1 MKILHIDSSILG
13 DYSVSR
19 QLSADIVVRLRE
31 LHPGSEVVYRDLVE
45 DAVGHL
51 SGAYMAVIRGGG
63 NPDPQL
69 SDEIAH
75 GDAYINDLFAAEII
89 VIGAPMYNFTVS
101 SQLKTWIDRV
111 EIGGGILL
119 LIGYH
124 TRVVALVLSAF
135 TVATAV
141 FFHHNFADQNAMI
154 NFLKNIIIVGGLLQI
169 VAFGPSKF
177 SLDARRH

>member
-1 MKILHIDSSILG
+1 MEKNASII
-13 DYSVSR
+13 
-19 QLSADIVVRLRE
+19 SAIGRALIA
-31 LHPGSEVVYRDLVE
+31 LVF
-45 DAVGHL
+45 VL
-51 SGAYMAVIRGGG
+51 SG
-63 NPDPQL
+63 L
-69 SDEIAH
+69 SK
-75 GDAYINDLFAAEII
+75 
-89 VIGAPMYNFTVS
+89 IGASEATQGYIASVGLPFPLLGY
-101 SQLKTWIDRV
+101 LIALLV

-119 LIGYH
+119 LIGYR